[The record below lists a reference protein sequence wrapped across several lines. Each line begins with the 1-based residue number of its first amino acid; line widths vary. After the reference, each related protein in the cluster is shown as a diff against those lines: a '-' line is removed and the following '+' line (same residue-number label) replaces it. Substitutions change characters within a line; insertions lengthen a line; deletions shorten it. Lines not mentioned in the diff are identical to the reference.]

1 MVIRSWSLL
10 VATGAVLGMLGLDTS
25 IFLDILQDSFGKKG
39 ESVVSANAKAA
50 KAGHEFA
57 GRECLRCEFS
67 ASAIGDKKM
76 LIGINEAVGLG
87 ALASGCKFY
96 SAYPMTPSTG
106 IMLYIAG
113 KAKEYGV
120 IVEQAE
126 DEIAAINMALGAS
139 FAGVRAMT
147 GSSGGG
153 FALMVEGLSLA
164 AITETPIVIACP
176 EAWSCNGTSDQNR
189 TGRPSLCSS
198 CRPWRVSTGHIC
210 SRYTGASI
218 LSYK

>member
-1 MVIRSWSLL
+1 
-10 VATGAVLGMLGLDTS
+10 
-25 IFLDILQDSFGKKG
+25 
-39 ESVVSANAKAA
+39 
-50 KAGHEFA
+50 
-57 GRECLRCEFS
+57 
-67 ASAIGDKKM
+67 M

-164 AITETPIVIACP
+164 AITETPIVIASPRGLVLQRDFRP
-176 EAWSCNGTSDQNR
+176 EQNR
-189 TGRPSLCSS
+189 ETFSLLFMPAMESFHGSYLLPVHRSKHSFLQIKPSTLLKIPDTGFYS
-198 CRPWRVSTGHIC
+198 H
-210 SRYTGASI
+210 
-218 LSYK
+218 